1 MRRLLARAREWRE
14 RALALAA
21 QRVPL
26 KRLRELLHAGLR
38 LGAALPQVDE
48 LRSEIRRREWEE
60 AARKA
65 RRRPP
70 APRAAPRRARA
81 SLPCCSNSFGRRF
94 TRGQAGGVG
103 HGRCCGAWGRRAGGR
118 ISPPRA

>member
-70 APRAAPRRARA
+70 GPARSPSPRACIAAA
-81 SLPCCSNSFGRRF
+81 SMLLSSFGRRF

-103 HGRCCGAWGRRAGGR
+103 HGRCCGAWGRRAGGC
-118 ISPPRA
+118 ISS